1 MLRGTTQLCARRRTL
16 CNPVTW
22 VIPSPPTILTVG
34 SAALLP
40 GELPASCPVRPLN
53 LRSASLCQRMDGY
66 FSGSRH
72 LDASILPRKKGFCK
86 GKICGI
92 IKEKE
97 GRAGHETAKRCG
109 YRGGGAHGKSLQRE
123 GFLRRCFSPE
133 EQEYICRKANP
144 AETAA
149 ALWAAKEAFGKALGV
164 GLSGWEMPQAAVT
177 RDAAGAPH
185 FVLTGAAAALAE
197 GWELA
202 LSLSHDGGYAVAMVV
217 AWRGE

>member
-53 LRSASLCQRMDGY
+53 LWSASLCQRMDGY

-97 GRAGHETAKRCG
+97 GRAGHETAKLDPVEVHRVG
-109 YRGGGAHGKSLQRE
+109 NYVYMVAGSDYNALMKIM
-123 GFLRRCFSPE
+123 
-133 EQEYICRKANP
+133 QENI
-144 AETAA
+144 
-149 ALWAAKEAFGKALGV
+149 G
-164 GLSGWEMPQAAVT
+164 
-177 RDAAGAPH
+177 
-185 FVLTGAAAALAE
+185 
-197 GWELA
+197 
-202 LSLSHDGGYAVAMVV
+202 
-217 AWRGE
+217 

>member
-86 GKICGI
+86 GLQNGVDIVAVARM
-92 IKEKE
+92 E
-97 GRAGHETAKRCG
+97 
-109 YRGGGAHGKSLQRE
+109 KSLQRE

-185 FVLTGAAAALAE
+185 FALTGAAAALAE

>member
-53 LRSASLCQRMDGY
+53 LRSASLYQRMDGY

-109 YRGGGAHGKSLQRE
+109 YRGGGAHGK
-123 GFLRRCFSPE
+123 
-133 EQEYICRKANP
+133 KP
-144 AETAA
+144 AMR
-149 ALWAAKEAFGKALGV
+149 
-164 GLSGWEMPQAAVT
+164 GLSAAVLFA
-177 RDAAGAPH
+177 RGAGIYLPEGEPRRNGGGAVGGQGGLRQGAGRGAFRLGNAAGGRDP
-185 FVLTGAAAALAE
+185 
-197 GWELA
+197 
-202 LSLSHDGGYAVAMVV
+202 
-217 AWRGE
+217 